1 MKIGIFSLLPH
12 AKTDNFAGGNG
23 ATYSCV
29 FSFIICNSVVIN
41 RALNSPEAKLNR
53 VLVADFYIR

>member
-23 ATYSCV
+23 AIYSCV

-41 RALNSPEAKLNR
+41 RALNNIPEAKLSE
-53 VLVADFYIR
+53 